1 MGSHTHGPRPAAH
14 ASLQNEAWRSHSKI
28 NVSLAS
34 DGPIFVKVPQAHQ
47 LRAPAPEIREDQI
60 PALQPGHLSLLKPR
74 AKSRTMGTSGDTSHS
89 VFSLTLLKLR
99 SQVPTSLGWAR
110 RHQHGTL
117 ELLEADRCSLHRL
130 RKQILWQGRRLMFCG
145 RGACWQG
152 PEPPLKP
159 SSSNRLKC
167 MAEPVNGKAAMATFE
182 TRHSW
187 HISLRA
193 SWWM

>member
-1 MGSHTHGPRPAAH
+1 MYESAVGSHTHGPRPAAH

-34 DGPIFVKVPQAHQ
+34 DGPISVEVPQVHQ

-74 AKSRTMGTSGDTSHS
+74 AKSRTMGTSGDTSHA

-99 SQVPTSLGWAR
+99 CQVPTSLGWAR

-130 RKQILWQGRRLMFCG
+130 RKQIRLGSSMFLKCRTLPLWG
-145 RGACWQG
+145 
-152 PEPPLKP
+152 
-159 SSSNRLKC
+159 KC
-167 MAEPVNGKAAMATFE
+167 MAEPVNGKAPMATFE

-187 HISLRA
+187 HISLKA